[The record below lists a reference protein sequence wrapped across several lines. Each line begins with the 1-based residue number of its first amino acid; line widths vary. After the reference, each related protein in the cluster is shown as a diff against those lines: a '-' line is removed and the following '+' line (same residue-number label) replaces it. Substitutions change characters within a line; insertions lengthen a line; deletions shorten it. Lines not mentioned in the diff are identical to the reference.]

1 MCDFLRHC
9 HKTMTQSLKTHCGR
23 NIWKLALTNVIGITA
38 LVALYVFLFGLR
50 SLQKFIGKDVI
61 IITHEES
68 MSSILPPGNV
78 VKKKL
83 LILNQLEKL
92 EAAKAA

>member
-1 MCDFLRHC
+1 MKMCDFL
-9 HKTMTQSLKTHCGR
+9 KTMTQSLKTQCGR
-23 NIWKLALTNVIGITA
+23 NIWKLVLSNVIGITA
-38 LVALYVFLFGLR
+38 LVALYVFLFGLK
-50 SLQKFIGKDVI
+50 SLHKFIGKDVI

-83 LILNQLEKL
+83 LKL
-92 EAAKAA
+92 KKWQTFS

>member
-1 MCDFLRHC
+1 MCNILSYC
-9 HKTMTQSLKTHCGR
+9 LKSMAQNLKTQCGR
-23 NIWKLALTNVIGITA
+23 HIWKLLLSNLIGIIA
-38 LVALYVFLFGLR
+38 LIALYVFLFGLK

-68 MSSILPPGNV
+68 MSPILPPGNV

-83 LILNQLEKL
+83 LKSG
-92 EAAKAA
+92 

>member
-1 MCDFLRHC
+1 MYDFLSYC

-23 NIWKLALTNVIGITA
+23 NIWKLVLSNVIGITA

-83 LILNQLEKL
+83 LKL
-92 EAAKAA
+92 KKWQTFS